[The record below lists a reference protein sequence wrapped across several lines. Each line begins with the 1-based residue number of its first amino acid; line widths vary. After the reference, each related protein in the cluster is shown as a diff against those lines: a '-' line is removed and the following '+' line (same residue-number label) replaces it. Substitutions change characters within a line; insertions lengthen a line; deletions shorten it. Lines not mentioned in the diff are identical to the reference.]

1 MVRRSMG
8 PRSKTRHKL
17 SQAARKK
24 GMPPPSHTLRE
35 FAPGT
40 KVDVVINPAIHGG
53 MPHSRFHGLVGT
65 VVEKRGESYVVDLA
79 VGRKHKTLISRPE
92 HLRTSGVKLRQTQ
105 TPRSTG
111 TVPAAKAAPKPAA
124 KAPVKAR

>member
-53 MPHSRFHGLVGT
+53 MPHSRFHGLTGT
-65 VVEKRGESYVVDLA
+65 VTERRGEAYVVDLP
-79 VGRKHKTLISRPE
+79 VGHKHKTLVARPE
-92 HLRTSGVKLRQTQ
+92 HLRASNVKLRQAQ
-105 TPRSTG
+105 TPRAGG
-111 TVPAAKAAPKPAA
+111 TAAKA
-124 KAPVKAR
+124 R